1 MIKFILRRVLETIPV
16 LLCVAAMTFF
26 MCRLAPGGPF
36 DEDKQVTAEVREL
49 LNKQFNLDQPLHK
62 QFIQYITHLPTLQ
75 SFKYPNRTVGEI
87 ISQKFPVSA
96 KLGFFAMCIALG
108 LGILF
113 GVIASLRPNTYI
125 DYIPS
130 SLAMIGICLPTFVM
144 GPLLILVFSLQ
155 LEWFP
160 AFGWGGFDAPQFSVS
175 GIVLHKQFIPYITHI
190 TSDMVLPSVTL
201 GFFYAAYISRLT
213 RGGMLDIL
221 TQDYIRTAKAKGA
234 SGLRVIL
241 KHSLRGGLLPV
252 ISFMGP
258 AVAGLIAGS
267 FVIETIFNIPGLG
280 QDFVKSAFNR
290 DYTLVLGVV
299 MFYATLIILLN
310 LIVDILQVT
319 LNPKLKFD

>member
-1 MIKFILRRVLETIPV
+1 MFKFILRRILETIPV

-36 DEDKQVTAEVREL
+36 DDDKKVTAEVREL
-49 LNKQFNLDQPLHK
+49 LAKQFKLDQPLYK
-62 QFIQYITHLPTLQ
+62 QFIDYVVNLPNLQ
-75 SFKYPNRTVGEI
+75 SFKHPTYTVGGI
-87 ISQKFPVSA
+87 ISEKFPVSA
-96 KLGFFAMCIALG
+96 KLGFFAMSIALG
-108 LGILF
+108 LGVLF

-144 GPLLILVFSLQ
+144 GPLLILAFSLK
-155 LEWFP
+155 LDWFP
-160 AFGWGGFDAPQFSVS
+160 ATGWGGFSGDQFFS
-175 GIVLHKQFIPYITHI
+175 
-190 TSDMVLPSVTL
+190 SDMVLPSLTL

-241 KHSLRGGLLPV
+241 KHALRGGLLPV

-280 QDFVKSAFNR
+280 QDFVQSAFNR

-299 MFYATLIILLN
+299 MFYATLIIVLN
-310 LIVDILQVT
+310 LIVDILQVI

>member
-1 MIKFILRRVLETIPV
+1 MLKFILRRVLETIPV

-160 AFGWGGFDAPQFSVS
+160 ATGWGGFDGDQF
-175 GIVLHKQFIPYITHI
+175 FA
-190 TSDMVLPSVTL
+190 SDMVLPSLTL

-234 SGLRVIL
+234 SGLQVIL
-241 KHSLRGGLLPV
+241 KHALRGGLLPV

-258 AVAGLIAGS
+258 AIAGLIAGS

-299 MFYATLIILLN
+299 MFYATLIIVLN
-310 LIVDILQVT
+310 LIVDILQVV

>member
-1 MIKFILRRVLETIPV
+1 MIKFILRRILETVPV

-36 DEDKQVTAEVREL
+36 DDDKQVTAEVREQ
-49 LNKQFNLDQPLHK
+49 LNKQFNLDKPLHV
-62 QFIQYITHLPTLQ
+62 QFYQYLINLPNLQ
-75 SFKYPNRTVGEI
+75 SFKYPSRTVGDI

-96 KLGFFAMCIALG
+96 KLGFLAMCIALG
-108 LGILF
+108 IGIMF
-113 GVIASLRPNTYI
+113 GVIASLRPNSYI

-144 GPLLILVFSLQ
+144 GPILIYIFSLK
-155 LEWFP
+155 LKWLP
-160 AFGWGGFDAPQFSVS
+160 ATGWGGFDGDIFFA
-175 GIVLHKQFIPYITHI
+175 
-190 TSDMVLPSVTL
+190 SDMILPSLTL
-201 GFFYAAYISRLT
+201 GLFYAAYISRLT

-234 SGLRVIL
+234 SAPRVL
-241 KHSLRGGLLPV
+241 MKHALRGGLLPV

-299 MFYATLIILLN
+299 MFYATLIIVLN

-319 LNPKLKFD
+319 LNPKLKF

>member
-1 MIKFILRRVLETIPV
+1 
-16 LLCVAAMTFF
+16 MTFF

-108 LGILF
+108 LGIFF
-113 GVIASLRPNTYI
+113 GVIASLRPNTYV

-144 GPLLILVFSLQ
+144 GPLLMLVFSLQ
-155 LEWFP
+155 LGWFP
-160 AFGWGGFDAPQFSVS
+160 ATGWGGFDGDLFFS
-175 GIVLHKQFIPYITHI
+175 
-190 TSDMVLPSVTL
+190 SDMVLPSVTL

-258 AVAGLIAGS
+258 AIAGLIAGS

>member
-1 MIKFILRRVLETIPV
+1 MIKFILRRILETVPV

-36 DEDKQVTAEVREL
+36 DDDKQVTAEVREQ
-49 LNKQFNLDQPLHK
+49 LNKQFNLDKPLHV
-62 QFIQYITHLPTLQ
+62 QFYNYLINLPNLQ
-75 SFKYPNRTVGEI
+75 SFKYPSRTVGDI

-96 KLGFFAMCIALG
+96 KLGFLAMCIALG
-108 LGILF
+108 IGIMF
-113 GVIASLRPNTYI
+113 GVIASLRPNSYI

-144 GPLLILVFSLQ
+144 GPILIYIFSLK
-155 LEWFP
+155 LKWLP
-160 AFGWGGFDAPQFSVS
+160 ATGWGGFDGDIFFA
-175 GIVLHKQFIPYITHI
+175 
-190 TSDMVLPSVTL
+190 SDMILPSLTL
-201 GFFYAAYISRLT
+201 GLFYAAYISRLT

-234 SGLRVIL
+234 SAPRVL
-241 KHSLRGGLLPV
+241 MKHALRGGLLPV

-299 MFYATLIILLN
+299 MFYATLIIVLN

-319 LNPKLKFD
+319 LNPKLKFES

>member
-1 MIKFILRRVLETIPV
+1 MLKFILRRILETVPV

-36 DEDKQVTAEVREL
+36 DDDKQVTAEVREQ
-49 LNKQFNLDQPLHK
+49 LNKQFNLDKPLYA
-62 QFIQYITHLPTLQ
+62 QFYQYLVNLPNLQ
-75 SFKYPNRTVGEI
+75 SFNYPSRTVGDI

-96 KLGFFAMCIALG
+96 KLGFLAMCIALSI
-108 LGILF
+108 GIMF
-113 GVIASLRPNTYI
+113 GVIASLRPNSYI

-144 GPLLILVFSLQ
+144 GPILIYIFSLK
-155 LEWFP
+155 LKWLP
-160 AFGWGGFDAPQFSVS
+160 ATGWGGFDGDVFFS
-175 GIVLHKQFIPYITHI
+175 
-190 TSDMVLPSVTL
+190 SDMILPSLTL
-201 GFFYAAYISRLT
+201 GLFYAAYISRLT

-234 SGLRVIL
+234 SAPRVLL
-241 KHSLRGGLLPV
+241 KHALRGGLLPV

-267 FVIETIFNIPGLG
+267 FVIETIFNIHGLG

-299 MFYATLIILLN
+299 MFYATLIVILN
-310 LIVDILQVT
+310 LIVDILQVS
-319 LNPKLKFD
+319 LNPKLKFDS

>member
-1 MIKFILRRVLETIPV
+1 MFVFILRRILETIPV

-36 DEDKQVTAEVREL
+36 DDDKQVTAEVREQ
-49 LNKQFNLDQPLHK
+49 LNKQFNLDKPLYV
-62 QFIQYITHLPTLQ
+62 QFYQYLVNLPKLQ
-75 SFKYPNRTVGEI
+75 SFKYPNRTVGDI
-87 ISQKFPVSA
+87 IKQKFPVSF
-96 KLGFFAMCIALG
+96 KLGFFAITIALG
-108 LGILF
+108 IGVLF
-113 GVIASLRPNTYI
+113 GVIASLKPNSFI

-144 GPLLILVFSLQ
+144 GPILMYIFALKLKLL
-155 LEWFP
+155 P
-160 AFGWGGFDAPQFSVS
+160 ATGWGGFDGDAIF
-175 GIVLHKQFIPYITHI
+175 HA
-190 TSDMVLPSVTL
+190 DMILPSLTL
-201 GFFYAAYISRLT
+201 GLFYAAYISRLT

-234 SGLRVIL
+234 SGLRVIVQ
-241 KHSLRGGLLPV
+241 HAMRGGLLPV

-280 QDFVKSAFNR
+280 KDFVQSAFNR

-299 MFYATLIILLN
+299 MFYATLIVLLN
-310 LIVDILQVT
+310 LVVDILQVT
-319 LNPKLKFD
+319 LNPKLKFNS

>member
-1 MIKFILRRVLETIPV
+1 MFVFILRRILETIPV

-36 DEDKQVTAEVREL
+36 DDDKQVTAEVREQ
-49 LNKQFNLDQPLHK
+49 LNKQFNLDKPLYV
-62 QFIQYITHLPTLQ
+62 QFYQYLVNLPKLQ
-75 SFKYPNRTVGEI
+75 SFKYPNRTVGDI
-87 ISQKFPVSA
+87 IKQKFPVSF
-96 KLGFFAMCIALG
+96 KLGFFAITIALG
-108 LGILF
+108 IGVLF
-113 GVIASLRPNTYI
+113 GVIASLKPNSFI

-144 GPLLILVFSLQ
+144 GPILMYIFALKLKLL
-155 LEWFP
+155 P
-160 AFGWGGFDAPQFSVS
+160 ATGWGGFDGDAIF
-175 GIVLHKQFIPYITHI
+175 HA
-190 TSDMVLPSVTL
+190 DMILPSLTL
-201 GFFYAAYISRLT
+201 GLFYAAYISRLT

-234 SGLRVIL
+234 SGMRVIV
-241 KHSLRGGLLPV
+241 KHAMRGGLLPV

-280 QDFVKSAFNR
+280 KDFVQSAFNR

-299 MFYATLIILLN
+299 MFYATLIVLLN
-310 LIVDILQVT
+310 LVVDILQVT
-319 LNPKLKFD
+319 LNPKLKFNS

>member
-1 MIKFILRRVLETIPV
+1 MFKFILRRILETIPV

-36 DEDKQVTAEVREL
+36 DDDKQVTTEVREL
-49 LNKQFNLDQPLHK
+49 LNKQFNLDKPLHE
-62 QFIQYITHLPTLQ
+62 QFYQYVVNLPNLQ
-75 SFKYPNRTVGEI
+75 SFKYPSRTVGDI

-96 KLGFFAMCIALG
+96 KLGFFAMCVALT
-108 LGILF
+108 LGVLL
-113 GVIASLRPNTYI
+113 GVAASLRPNSFL

-130 SLAMIGICLPTFVM
+130 SLAMVGICLPTFVM
-144 GPLLILVFSLQ
+144 GPILMYIFALK
-155 LEWFP
+155 LDWFP
-160 AFGWGGFDAPQFSVS
+160 ATGWGGFDGDAIFSA
-175 GIVLHKQFIPYITHI
+175 
-190 TSDMVLPSVTL
+190 DMVLPSLTL
-201 GFFYAAYISRLT
+201 GLFYAAYISRLT

-234 SGLRVIL
+234 SSMRVIL
-241 KHSLRGGLLPV
+241 IHALRGGLLPV

-299 MFYATLIILLN
+299 MFYATLIIVLN
-310 LIVDILQVT
+310 LMVDILQVT
-319 LNPKLKFD
+319 LNPKLKFDS

>member
-1 MIKFILRRVLETIPV
+1 
-16 LLCVAAMTFF
+16 
-26 MCRLAPGGPF
+26 LAPGGPF
-36 DEDKQVTAEVREL
+36 DDDKQVTAEVREQ
-49 LNKQFNLDQPLHK
+49 LNKQFNLDKPLHV
-62 QFIQYITHLPTLQ
+62 QFYQYLINLPNLQ
-75 SFKYPNRTVGEI
+75 SFKYPSRTVGDI

-96 KLGFFAMCIALG
+96 KLGFLAMCIALG
-108 LGILF
+108 IGIMF
-113 GVIASLRPNTYI
+113 GVIASLRPNSYI

-144 GPLLILVFSLQ
+144 GPILIYIFSLK
-155 LEWFP
+155 LKWLP
-160 AFGWGGFDAPQFSVS
+160 ATGWGGFDGDIFFA
-175 GIVLHKQFIPYITHI
+175 
-190 TSDMVLPSVTL
+190 SDMILPSLTL
-201 GFFYAAYISRLT
+201 GLFYAAYISRLT

-234 SGLRVIL
+234 SAPRVL
-241 KHSLRGGLLPV
+241 MKHALRGGLLPV

-299 MFYATLIILLN
+299 MFYATLIIVLN

-319 LNPKLKFD
+319 LNPKLKFES

>member
-1 MIKFILRRVLETIPV
+1 MFVFIIRRIIETIPV

-36 DEDKQVTAEVREL
+36 DDDKQVTAEVREQ
-49 LNKQFNLDQPLHK
+49 LNKQFNLDKPLYV
-62 QFIQYITHLPTLQ
+62 QFYQYLVNLPKLQ
-75 SFKYPNRTVGEI
+75 SFKYPNRTVGDI
-87 ISQKFPVSA
+87 IKQKFPVSF
-96 KLGFFAMCIALG
+96 KLGFFAITIALG
-108 LGILF
+108 IGVLF
-113 GVIASLRPNTYI
+113 GVIASLKPNSFN

-144 GPLLILVFSLQ
+144 GPILMYIFALKLKLL
-155 LEWFP
+155 P
-160 AFGWGGFDAPQFSVS
+160 ATGWGGFDGDAIF
-175 GIVLHKQFIPYITHI
+175 HA
-190 TSDMVLPSVTL
+190 DMILPSLTL
-201 GFFYAAYISRLT
+201 GLFYAAYISRLT

-234 SGLRVIL
+234 SGLRVIV
-241 KHSLRGGLLPV
+241 KHAMRGGLLPV

-280 QDFVKSAFNR
+280 KDFVQSAFNR

-299 MFYATLIILLN
+299 MFYATLIALLN
-310 LIVDILQVT
+310 LVVDILQVT
-319 LNPKLKFD
+319 LNPKLKFNS

>member
-1 MIKFILRRVLETIPV
+1 MIKFILRRILETVPV

-36 DEDKQVTAEVREL
+36 DDDKQVTAEVREQ
-49 LNKQFNLDQPLHK
+49 LNKQFNLDKPLHV
-62 QFIQYITHLPTLQ
+62 QFYQYLINLPNLQ
-75 SFKYPNRTVGEI
+75 SFKYPSRTVGDI

-96 KLGFFAMCIALG
+96 KLGFLAMCIALG
-108 LGILF
+108 IGIMF
-113 GVIASLRPNTYI
+113 GVIASLRPNSYI

-144 GPLLILVFSLQ
+144 GPILIYIFSLK
-155 LEWFP
+155 LNWLP
-160 AFGWGGFDAPQFSVS
+160 ATGWGGFDGDIFFA
-175 GIVLHKQFIPYITHI
+175 
-190 TSDMVLPSVTL
+190 SDMILPSLTL
-201 GFFYAAYISRLT
+201 GLFYAAYISRLT

-234 SGLRVIL
+234 SAPRVLI
-241 KHSLRGGLLPV
+241 KHALRGGLLPV

-267 FVIETIFNIPGLG
+267 FVIETIFDIPGLG
-280 QDFVKSAFNR
+280 QDFVISAFNR
-290 DYTLVLGVV
+290 DYTLILGVV
-299 MFYATLIILLN
+299 MFYATLIIVLK

-319 LNPKLKFD
+319 LNPKLKFES

>member
-1 MIKFILRRVLETIPV
+1 MLKFILRRILETVPV

-36 DEDKQVTAEVREL
+36 DDDKQVTAEVREQ
-49 LNKQFNLDQPLHK
+49 LNKQFNLDKPLYA
-62 QFIQYITHLPTLQ
+62 QFYQYLVNLPNLQ
-75 SFKYPNRTVGEI
+75 SFKYPPRTVGDI

-96 KLGFFAMCIALG
+96 KLGFLAMCIALSI
-108 LGILF
+108 GIMF
-113 GVIASLRPNTYI
+113 GVIASLRPNSYI

-144 GPLLILVFSLQ
+144 GPILIYIFSLK
-155 LEWFP
+155 LKWLP
-160 AFGWGGFDAPQFSVS
+160 ATGWGGFDGDVFFS
-175 GIVLHKQFIPYITHI
+175 
-190 TSDMVLPSVTL
+190 SDMILPSLTL
-201 GFFYAAYISRLT
+201 GLFYAAYISRLT

-234 SGLRVIL
+234 SAPRVLL
-241 KHSLRGGLLPV
+241 KHALRGGLLPV

-299 MFYATLIILLN
+299 MFYATLIVILN
-310 LIVDILQVT
+310 LIVDILQVS
-319 LNPKLKFD
+319 LNPKLKFDS

>member
-1 MIKFILRRVLETIPV
+1 MFAFILRRILETIPV

-36 DEDKQVTAEVREL
+36 DDDKQVTAEVREQ
-49 LNKQFNLDQPLHK
+49 LNKQFNLDKPLYV
-62 QFIQYITHLPTLQ
+62 QFYQYLVNLPKLQ
-75 SFKYPNRTVGEI
+75 SFKYPNRTVGDI
-87 ISQKFPVSA
+87 IKQKFPVSF
-96 KLGFFAMCIALG
+96 KLGFFAITIALG
-108 LGILF
+108 IGVLF
-113 GVIASLRPNTYI
+113 GVIASLKPNSFI

-144 GPLLILVFSLQ
+144 GPILMYIFALKLKLL
-155 LEWFP
+155 P
-160 AFGWGGFDAPQFSVS
+160 ATGWGGFDGDAIF
-175 GIVLHKQFIPYITHI
+175 HA
-190 TSDMVLPSVTL
+190 DMILPSLTL
-201 GFFYAAYISRLT
+201 GLFYAAYISRLT

-234 SGLRVIL
+234 SGLRVIV
-241 KHSLRGGLLPV
+241 KHAMRGGLLPV

-280 QDFVKSAFNR
+280 KDFVQSAFNR

-299 MFYATLIILLN
+299 MFYATLIVLLN
-310 LIVDILQVT
+310 LVVDILQVT
-319 LNPKLKFD
+319 LNPKLKFNS

>member
-1 MIKFILRRVLETIPV
+1 MLKFILRRILETIPV

-75 SFKYPNRTVGEI
+75 SIKYPNRTVGEI

-108 LGILF
+108 LGIFF
-113 GVIASLRPNTYI
+113 GVIASLRPNTYV

-144 GPLLILVFSLQ
+144 GPLLMLVFSLQ
-155 LEWFP
+155 LGWFP
-160 AFGWGGFDAPQFSVS
+160 ATGWGGFDGDLFFS
-175 GIVLHKQFIPYITHI
+175 
-190 TSDMVLPSVTL
+190 SDMVLPSVTL

-258 AVAGLIAGS
+258 AIAGLIAGS

-299 MFYATLIILLN
+299 MFYATLIIVLN

>member
-1 MIKFILRRVLETIPV
+1 MFVFILRRILETIPV

-36 DEDKQVTAEVREL
+36 DDDKQVTAEVREQL
-49 LNKQFNLDQPLHK
+49 KKQFNLDKPLYV
-62 QFIQYITHLPTLQ
+62 QFYQYLVNLPKLQ
-75 SFKYPNRTVGEI
+75 SFKYPNRTVGDI
-87 ISQKFPVSA
+87 IKQKFPVSF
-96 KLGFFAMCIALG
+96 KLGFFAITIALG
-108 LGILF
+108 IGVLF
-113 GVIASLRPNTYI
+113 GVIASLKPNSSM

-144 GPLLILVFSLQ
+144 GPILMYIFALKLKLL
-155 LEWFP
+155 P
-160 AFGWGGFDAPQFSVS
+160 ATGWGGFDGDAIF
-175 GIVLHKQFIPYITHI
+175 HT
-190 TSDMVLPSVTL
+190 DMILPSLTL
-201 GFFYAAYISRLT
+201 GLFYAAYISRLT

-234 SGLRVIL
+234 SGLRVIV
-241 KHSLRGGLLPV
+241 KHAMRGGLLPV

-280 QDFVKSAFNR
+280 KDFVQSAFNR

-299 MFYATLIILLN
+299 MFYATLIVLLN
-310 LIVDILQVT
+310 LVVDILQVT
-319 LNPKLKFD
+319 LNPKLKFNS

>member
-1 MIKFILRRVLETIPV
+1 MFVFILRRILETIPV

-36 DEDKQVTAEVREL
+36 DDDKQVTAEVREQ
-49 LNKQFNLDQPLHK
+49 LNKQFNLDKPLYV
-62 QFIQYITHLPTLQ
+62 QFYQYLVNLPKLQ
-75 SFKYPNRTVGEI
+75 SFKYPNRTVGDI
-87 ISQKFPVSA
+87 IKQKFPVSF
-96 KLGFFAMCIALG
+96 KLGFFAITIALG
-108 LGILF
+108 IGVLF
-113 GVIASLRPNTYI
+113 GVIASLKPNSFI

-144 GPLLILVFSLQ
+144 GPILMYIFALKLKLL
-155 LEWFP
+155 P
-160 AFGWGGFDAPQFSVS
+160 ATGWGGFDGDAIF
-175 GIVLHKQFIPYITHI
+175 HT
-190 TSDMVLPSVTL
+190 DMILPSLTL
-201 GFFYAAYISRLT
+201 GLFYAAYISRLT

-234 SGLRVIL
+234 SGLRVIV
-241 KHSLRGGLLPV
+241 KHTMRGGLLPV

-280 QDFVKSAFNR
+280 KDFVQSAFNR

-299 MFYATLIILLN
+299 MFYATLIVLLN
-310 LIVDILQVT
+310 LVVDILQVT
-319 LNPKLKFD
+319 LNPKLKFNS

>member
-1 MIKFILRRVLETIPV
+1 MFVFILRRILETIPV

-36 DEDKQVTAEVREL
+36 DDDKQVTAEVREQ
-49 LNKQFNLDQPLHK
+49 LNKQFNLNKPLYV
-62 QFIQYITHLPTLQ
+62 QFYQYLVNLPKLQ
-75 SFKYPNRTVGEI
+75 SFKYPNRTVGDI
-87 ISQKFPVSA
+87 IKQKFPVSF
-96 KLGFFAMCIALG
+96 KLGFFAITIALG
-108 LGILF
+108 IGVLF
-113 GVIASLRPNTYI
+113 GVIASLKPNSFI

-144 GPLLILVFSLQ
+144 GPILMYIFALKLKLL
-155 LEWFP
+155 P
-160 AFGWGGFDAPQFSVS
+160 ATGWGGFDGDAIF
-175 GIVLHKQFIPYITHI
+175 HA
-190 TSDMVLPSVTL
+190 DMILPSLTL
-201 GFFYAAYISRLT
+201 GLFYAAYISRLT

-234 SGLRVIL
+234 SGLRVIV
-241 KHSLRGGLLPV
+241 KHAMRGGLLPV

-280 QDFVKSAFNR
+280 KDFVQSAFNR

-299 MFYATLIILLN
+299 MFYATLIVLLN
-310 LIVDILQVT
+310 LLADILQVT
-319 LNPKLKFD
+319 LNPKLKFNS

>member
-1 MIKFILRRVLETIPV
+1 MIKFILRRILETVPV

-36 DEDKQVTAEVREL
+36 DDDKQVTAEVREQ
-49 LNKQFNLDQPLHK
+49 LNKQFNLDKPLHV
-62 QFIQYITHLPTLQ
+62 QFYQYLINLPNLQ
-75 SFKYPNRTVGEI
+75 SFKYPSRTVGDI

-96 KLGFFAMCIALG
+96 KLGFLAMCIALG
-108 LGILF
+108 IGIMF
-113 GVIASLRPNTYI
+113 GVIASLRPNSYI

-144 GPLLILVFSLQ
+144 GPILIYIFSLK
-155 LEWFP
+155 LKWLP
-160 AFGWGGFDAPQFSVS
+160 ATGWGGFDGDIFFA
-175 GIVLHKQFIPYITHI
+175 
-190 TSDMVLPSVTL
+190 SDMILPSLTL
-201 GFFYAAYISRLT
+201 GLFYAAYISRLT

-234 SGLRVIL
+234 SAPRVL
-241 KHSLRGGLLPV
+241 MKHALRGGLLPV

-299 MFYATLIILLN
+299 MFYATLIIVLN

-319 LNPKLKFD
+319 LNPKLKLES

>member
-1 MIKFILRRVLETIPV
+1 
-16 LLCVAAMTFF
+16 MTFF

-36 DEDKQVTAEVREL
+36 DDDKQVTAEVREQ
-49 LNKQFNLDQPLHK
+49 LNKQFNLDKPLYA
-62 QFIQYITHLPTLQ
+62 QFYQYLVNLPNLQ
-75 SFKYPNRTVGEI
+75 SFKYPSRTVGDI

-96 KLGFFAMCIALG
+96 KLGFLAMCIALSI
-108 LGILF
+108 GIMF
-113 GVIASLRPNTYI
+113 GVIASLRPNSYI

-144 GPLLILVFSLQ
+144 GPILIYIFSLK
-155 LEWFP
+155 LKWLP
-160 AFGWGGFDAPQFSVS
+160 ATGWGGFDGDVFFS
-175 GIVLHKQFIPYITHI
+175 
-190 TSDMVLPSVTL
+190 SDMILPSLTL
-201 GFFYAAYISRLT
+201 GLFYAAYISRLT

-234 SGLRVIL
+234 SAPRVLL
-241 KHSLRGGLLPV
+241 KHALRGGLLPV

-299 MFYATLIILLN
+299 MFYATLIVILN
-310 LIVDILQVT
+310 LIVDILQVS
-319 LNPKLKFD
+319 LNPKLKFDS

>member
-1 MIKFILRRVLETIPV
+1 MFKFILRRVLETIPV

-36 DEDKQVTAEVREL
+36 DDDKQVTAEVREQ
-49 LNKQFNLDQPLHK
+49 LNKQFNLDKPLYV
-62 QFIQYITHLPTLQ
+62 QFYQYLINLPNLQ
-75 SFKYPNRTVGEI
+75 SFKYPSRTVGDI

-96 KLGFFAMCIALG
+96 KLGFFAICIALF
-108 LGILF
+108 LGVIF
-113 GVIASLRPNTYI
+113 GVIASLKPNSYI

-144 GPLLILVFSLQ
+144 GPILILIFALK
-155 LEWFP
+155 LKWLP
-160 AFGWGGFDAPQFSVS
+160 ATGWGGFDGDIFFS
-175 GIVLHKQFIPYITHI
+175 
-190 TSDMVLPSVTL
+190 SDMILPSLTL
-201 GFFYAAYISRLT
+201 GLFYAAYISRLT

-234 SGLRVIL
+234 SALRVVMY
-241 KHSLRGGLLPV
+241 HALRGGLLPV

-299 MFYATLIILLN
+299 MFYATLIIVLN
-310 LIVDILQVT
+310 LMVDILQVI
-319 LNPKLKFD
+319 LNPKLKFNS

>member
-1 MIKFILRRVLETIPV
+1 MFVFILRRILETIPV

-36 DEDKQVTAEVREL
+36 DDDKQVTAEVREQ
-49 LNKQFNLDQPLHK
+49 LNKQFNLDKPLYV
-62 QFIQYITHLPTLQ
+62 QFYQYLVNLPKLQ
-75 SFKYPNRTVGEI
+75 SFKYPNRTVGDI
-87 ISQKFPVSA
+87 IKQKFPVSF
-96 KLGFFAMCIALG
+96 KLGFFAITIALG
-108 LGILF
+108 IGVLF
-113 GVIASLRPNTYI
+113 GVIASLKPNSFI

-144 GPLLILVFSLQ
+144 GPILMYIFALKLKLL
-155 LEWFP
+155 P
-160 AFGWGGFDAPQFSVS
+160 ATGWGGFDGDAIF
-175 GIVLHKQFIPYITHI
+175 HA
-190 TSDMVLPSVTL
+190 DMILPSLTL
-201 GFFYAAYISRLT
+201 GLFYAAYISRLT

-234 SGLRVIL
+234 SGLRIVV
-241 KHSLRGGLLPV
+241 KHAMRGGLLPV

-280 QDFVKSAFNR
+280 KDFVQSAFNR

-299 MFYATLIILLN
+299 MFYATLIVLLN
-310 LIVDILQVT
+310 LVVDILQVT
-319 LNPKLKFD
+319 LNPKLKFNS

>member
-1 MIKFILRRVLETIPV
+1 MLKFILRRILETIPV

-36 DEDKQVTAEVREL
+36 DDDKQVTAEVREQ
-49 LNKQFNLDQPLHK
+49 LNKQFNLDKPLYA
-62 QFIQYITHLPTLQ
+62 QFYQYLVNLPNLQ
-75 SFKYPNRTVGEI
+75 SFKYPSRTVGDI

-96 KLGFFAMCIALG
+96 KLGFLAICIALSI
-108 LGILF
+108 GIMF
-113 GVIASLRPNTYI
+113 GVIASLRPNSYI
-125 DYIPS
+125 DYMPS

-144 GPLLILVFSLQ
+144 GPILIYIFSLK
-155 LEWFP
+155 LKWLP
-160 AFGWGGFDAPQFSVS
+160 ATGWGGFDGDVFFS
-175 GIVLHKQFIPYITHI
+175 
-190 TSDMVLPSVTL
+190 SDMILPSLTL
-201 GFFYAAYISRLT
+201 GLFYAAYISRLT

-234 SGLRVIL
+234 SAPRVLL
-241 KHSLRGGLLPV
+241 KHALRGGLLPV

-299 MFYATLIILLN
+299 MFYATLIVILN
-310 LIVDILQVT
+310 LIVDILQVS
-319 LNPKLKFD
+319 LNPKLKFDS

>member
-1 MIKFILRRVLETIPV
+1 MIKFILRRILETVPV

-36 DEDKQVTAEVREL
+36 DDDKQVTAEVREQ
-49 LNKQFNLDQPLHK
+49 LNKQFNLDKPLHV
-62 QFIQYITHLPTLQ
+62 QFYQYLINLPNLQ
-75 SFKYPNRTVGEI
+75 SFKYPSRTVGDI

-96 KLGFFAMCIALG
+96 KLGFLALCIALG
-108 LGILF
+108 IGIMF
-113 GVIASLRPNTYI
+113 GVIASLRPNSYI

-144 GPLLILVFSLQ
+144 GPILIYIFSLK
-155 LEWFP
+155 LKWLP
-160 AFGWGGFDAPQFSVS
+160 ATGWGGFDGDIFFA
-175 GIVLHKQFIPYITHI
+175 
-190 TSDMVLPSVTL
+190 SDMILPSLTL
-201 GFFYAAYISRLT
+201 GLFYAAYISRLT

-234 SGLRVIL
+234 SAPRVL
-241 KHSLRGGLLPV
+241 MKHALRGGLLPV

-299 MFYATLIILLN
+299 MFYATLIIVLN

-319 LNPKLKFD
+319 LNPKLKFES

>member
-1 MIKFILRRVLETIPV
+1 M
-16 LLCVAAMTFF
+16 
-26 MCRLAPGGPF
+26 
-36 DEDKQVTAEVREL
+36 
-49 LNKQFNLDQPLHK
+49 
-62 QFIQYITHLPTLQ
+62 
-75 SFKYPNRTVGEI
+75 S
-87 ISQKFPVSA
+87 
-96 KLGFFAMCIALG
+96 IALG
-108 LGILF
+108 LGVLF

-144 GPLLILVFSLQ
+144 GPLLILAFSLK
-155 LEWFP
+155 LDWFP
-160 AFGWGGFDAPQFSVS
+160 ATGWGGFSGDQFFS
-175 GIVLHKQFIPYITHI
+175 
-190 TSDMVLPSVTL
+190 SDMVLPSLTL

-267 FVIETIFNIPGLG
+267 FVIETIFAIPGLG

-299 MFYATLIILLN
+299 MFYATLIIFLN

>member
-1 MIKFILRRVLETIPV
+1 MLRFLLVRILQALPV
-16 LLCVAAMTFF
+16 IFVVITATFF
-26 MCRLAPGGPF
+26 LVRSAPGGPF
-36 DEDKQVTAEVREL
+36 DQEKVVIPEVRAALEA
-49 LNKQFNLDQPLHK
+49 QYRLDLPLHE
-62 QFIQYITHLPTLQ
+62 QYFAYLGDLAQGDLGP
-75 SFKYPNRTVGEI
+75 SFKYPGRSVNEI
-87 ISQKFPVSA
+87 LFAGLPVTA
-96 KLGFFAMCIALG
+96 ELGLYALIIALV
-108 LGILF
+108 I
-113 GVIASLRPNTYI
+113 GVTAGVFASLKPNTAQ
-125 DYIPS
+125 DYIPM

-144 GPLLILVFSLQ
+144 GPLLMLVFSLK
-155 LEWFP
+155 LGWFP
-160 AFGWGGFDAPQFSVS
+160 ATGWGGFSGEQF
-175 GIVLHKQFIPYITHI
+175 FA
-190 TSDMVLPSVTL
+190 SDMVLPSVTL

-267 FVIETIFNIPGLG
+267 FVIETIFAIPGLG

>member
-1 MIKFILRRVLETIPV
+1 MFVFIIRRILETIPV

-36 DEDKQVTAEVREL
+36 DDDKQVTAEVREQ
-49 LNKQFNLDQPLHK
+49 LNKQFNLDKPLYV
-62 QFIQYITHLPTLQ
+62 QFYQYLVNLPKLQ
-75 SFKYPNRTVGEI
+75 SFKYPNRTVGDI
-87 ISQKFPVSA
+87 IKQKFPVSF
-96 KLGFFAMCIALG
+96 KLGFFAITIALG
-108 LGILF
+108 IGVLF
-113 GVIASLRPNTYI
+113 GVIASLKPNSFI

-144 GPLLILVFSLQ
+144 GPILMYIFALKLKLL
-155 LEWFP
+155 P
-160 AFGWGGFDAPQFSVS
+160 ATGWGGFDGDAIF
-175 GIVLHKQFIPYITHI
+175 HA
-190 TSDMVLPSVTL
+190 DMILPSLTL
-201 GFFYAAYISRLT
+201 GLFYAAYISRLT

-234 SGLRVIL
+234 SGLRVIV
-241 KHSLRGGLLPV
+241 KHAMRGGLLPV

-280 QDFVKSAFNR
+280 KDFVQSAFNR

-299 MFYATLIILLN
+299 MFYATLIVLLN
-310 LIVDILQVT
+310 LVVVILQVT
-319 LNPKLKFD
+319 LNPKLKFNS

>member
-1 MIKFILRRVLETIPV
+1 MFVFIFRRILETIPV

-36 DEDKQVTAEVREL
+36 DDDKQVTAEVREQ
-49 LNKQFNLDQPLHK
+49 LNKQFNLDKPLYV
-62 QFIQYITHLPTLQ
+62 QFYQYLVNLPKLQ
-75 SFKYPNRTVGEI
+75 SFKYPNRTVGDI
-87 ISQKFPVSA
+87 IKQKFPVSF
-96 KLGFFAMCIALG
+96 KLGFFAITIALG
-108 LGILF
+108 IGVLF
-113 GVIASLRPNTYI
+113 GVIASLKPNSFI

-144 GPLLILVFSLQ
+144 GPILMYIFALKLKLL
-155 LEWFP
+155 P
-160 AFGWGGFDAPQFSVS
+160 ATGWGGFDGDAIF
-175 GIVLHKQFIPYITHI
+175 HA
-190 TSDMVLPSVTL
+190 DMILPSLTL
-201 GFFYAAYISRLT
+201 GLFYAAYISRLT

-234 SGLRVIL
+234 SGLRVIV
-241 KHSLRGGLLPV
+241 KHAMRGGLLPV

-280 QDFVKSAFNR
+280 KDFVQSAFNR

-299 MFYATLIILLN
+299 MFYATLIVLLN
-310 LIVDILQVT
+310 LVVDILQVT
-319 LNPKLKFD
+319 LNPKLKFNS

>member
-1 MIKFILRRVLETIPV
+1 MV
-16 LLCVAAMTFF
+16 
-26 MCRLAPGGPF
+26 
-36 DEDKQVTAEVREL
+36 
-49 LNKQFNLDQPLHK
+49 
-62 QFIQYITHLPTLQ
+62 
-75 SFKYPNRTVGEI
+75 
-87 ISQKFPVSA
+87 
-96 KLGFFAMCIALG
+96 LGFLVEVYP
-108 LGILF
+108 LLL
-113 GVIASLRPNTYI
+113 VVRYI

-144 GPLLILVFSLQ
+144 GPLLMLVFSLK
-155 LEWFP
+155 LGWFP
-160 AFGWGGFDAPQFSVS
+160 ATGWGGFSGDQF
-175 GIVLHKQFIPYITHI
+175 FA
-190 TSDMVLPSVTL
+190 SDMVLPSVTL

-267 FVIETIFNIPGLG
+267 FVIETIFAIPGLG

-299 MFYATLIILLN
+299 MFYATLIIFLN

>member
-1 MIKFILRRVLETIPV
+1 MFVFILRRILETIPV

-36 DEDKQVTAEVREL
+36 DDDKQVTAEVREQ
-49 LNKQFNLDQPLHK
+49 LNKQFNLDKPLYV
-62 QFIQYITHLPTLQ
+62 QFYQYLVNLPKLQ
-75 SFKYPNRTVGEI
+75 SFKYPNRTVGDI
-87 ISQKFPVSA
+87 IKQKFPVSF
-96 KLGFFAMCIALG
+96 KLGFFAITIALG
-108 LGILF
+108 IGVLF
-113 GVIASLRPNTYI
+113 GVIASLKPNSFI

-144 GPLLILVFSLQ
+144 GPILMYIFALKLKLL
-155 LEWFP
+155 P
-160 AFGWGGFDAPQFSVS
+160 ATGWGGFDGDAIF
-175 GIVLHKQFIPYITHI
+175 HA
-190 TSDMVLPSVTL
+190 DMLLPSLTL
-201 GFFYAAYISRLT
+201 GLFYAAYISRLT

-234 SGLRVIL
+234 SGLRVIV
-241 KHSLRGGLLPV
+241 KHAMRGGLLPV

-280 QDFVKSAFNR
+280 KDFVQSAFNR

-299 MFYATLIILLN
+299 MFYATLIVLLN
-310 LIVDILQVT
+310 LVVDILQVT
-319 LNPKLKFD
+319 LNPKLKFNS

>member
-1 MIKFILRRVLETIPV
+1 MLKFILRRILETVPV
-16 LLCVAAMTFF
+16 MLCVAAMTFF

-36 DEDKQVTAEVREL
+36 DDDKQVTAEVREQ
-49 LNKQFNLDQPLHK
+49 LNKQFNLDKPLYA
-62 QFIQYITHLPTLQ
+62 QFYQYLVNLPNLQ
-75 SFKYPNRTVGEI
+75 SFKYPSRTVGDI

-96 KLGFFAMCIALG
+96 KLGFLAMCIALSI
-108 LGILF
+108 GIMF
-113 GVIASLRPNTYI
+113 GVIASLRPNSYI

-144 GPLLILVFSLQ
+144 GPILIYIFSLK
-155 LEWFP
+155 LKWLP
-160 AFGWGGFDAPQFSVS
+160 ATGWGGFDGDVFFS
-175 GIVLHKQFIPYITHI
+175 
-190 TSDMVLPSVTL
+190 SDMILPSLTL
-201 GFFYAAYISRLT
+201 GLFYAAYISRLT

-234 SGLRVIL
+234 SAPRVLL
-241 KHSLRGGLLPV
+241 KHALRGGLLPV

-299 MFYATLIILLN
+299 MFYATLIVILN
-310 LIVDILQVT
+310 LIVDILQVS
-319 LNPKLKFD
+319 LNPKLKFDS

>member
-1 MIKFILRRVLETIPV
+1 MLKFILRRILETVPV

-36 DEDKQVTAEVREL
+36 DDDKQVTAEVREQ
-49 LNKQFNLDQPLHK
+49 LNKQFNLDKPLYA
-62 QFIQYITHLPTLQ
+62 QFYQYLVNLPNLQ
-75 SFKYPNRTVGEI
+75 SFKYPSRTVGDI

-96 KLGFFAMCIALG
+96 KLGFLAMCIALSI
-108 LGILF
+108 GIMF
-113 GVIASLRPNTYI
+113 GVIASLRPNSYI

-130 SLAMIGICLPTFVM
+130 SIAMIGICLPTFVM
-144 GPLLILVFSLQ
+144 GPILIYIFSLK
-155 LEWFP
+155 LKWLP
-160 AFGWGGFDAPQFSVS
+160 ATGWGGFDGDLFFS
-175 GIVLHKQFIPYITHI
+175 
-190 TSDMVLPSVTL
+190 SDMILPSLTL
-201 GFFYAAYISRLT
+201 GLFYAAYISRLT

-234 SGLRVIL
+234 SAPRVLL
-241 KHSLRGGLLPV
+241 KHALRGGLLPV

-299 MFYATLIILLN
+299 MFYATLIVILN
-310 LIVDILQVT
+310 LIVDILQVS
-319 LNPKLKFD
+319 LNPKLKFDS

>member
-1 MIKFILRRVLETIPV
+1 MFVFILRRILETIPV

-36 DEDKQVTAEVREL
+36 DDDKQVTAEVREQ
-49 LNKQFNLDQPLHK
+49 LNKQFNLDKPLYI
-62 QFIQYITHLPTLQ
+62 QFYQYLVNLPKLQ
-75 SFKYPNRTVGEI
+75 SFKYPNRTVGDI
-87 ISQKFPVSA
+87 IKQKFPVSF
-96 KLGFFAMCIALG
+96 KLGFFAITIALG
-108 LGILF
+108 IGVLF
-113 GVIASLRPNTYI
+113 GVIASLKPNSFI

-144 GPLLILVFSLQ
+144 GPILMYIFALKLKLL
-155 LEWFP
+155 P
-160 AFGWGGFDAPQFSVS
+160 ATGWGGFDGDAIF
-175 GIVLHKQFIPYITHI
+175 HA
-190 TSDMVLPSVTL
+190 DMILPSLTL
-201 GFFYAAYISRLT
+201 GLFYAAYISRLT

-234 SGLRVIL
+234 SGLRVIV
-241 KHSLRGGLLPV
+241 KHAMRGGLLPV

-280 QDFVKSAFNR
+280 KDFVQSAFNR

-299 MFYATLIILLN
+299 MFYATLIVLLN
-310 LIVDILQVT
+310 LVVDILQVT
-319 LNPKLKFD
+319 LNPKLKFNS